1 MGGQTG
7 GENAKTQTADRTDRA
22 DWRIIS
28 YLPKVTLQ
36 SGIPMIISFFFF
48 LFIIFSKKAED
59 FGVITSFSRG
69 DGREI
74 SSPQQSVKGTI

>member
-7 GENAKTQTADRTDRA
+7 SENAKTQTADRTDRA

-36 SGIPMIISFFFF
+36 SGIPMIISFFF

>member
-1 MGGQTG
+1 MEGHTG
-7 GENAKTQTADRTDRA
+7 GENAKTQTADRADRA

-28 YLPKVTLQ
+28 YLPKLTLQ
-36 SGIPMIISFFFF
+36 SGIPTIISFF
-48 LFIIFSKKAED
+48 LIYHSAEKAED

-69 DGREI
+69 NGREI

>member
-22 DWRIIS
+22 DWRMIS
-28 YLPKVTLQ
+28 YLPKLTLQ
-36 SGIPMIISFFFF
+36 SGIPMIISIF
-48 LFIIFSKKAED
+48 LFVIFSKKAED

-69 DGREI
+69 NGREI